1 MDAAWQ
7 VNRNLKLQGQF
18 VHQSAGDAVQA
29 LGGRS
34 VDFAM
39 LVLQLRF

>member
-7 VNRNLKLQGQF
+7 INRNLKLQGQL
-18 VHQSAGDAVQA
+18 VHQSADDAVQA

-39 LVLQLRF
+39 VIVQARF